1 MIVASVLLRGRPMS
15 FRCLLMMFRSLLVH
29 ILRHNGVLAIL
40 RQSSATPA
48 VLWHHAANWGGAE
61 SRFVAVFWAAYIAS
75 HRLAMNGLR
84 GVLNPKR
91 NSRSRINRNVG
102 FSDFDIPLGRV
113 RSRKHNNLSR
123 G

>member
-1 MIVASVLLRGRPMS
+1 
-15 FRCLLMMFRSLLVH
+15 MMFRSLLVH

-61 SRFVAVFWAAYIAS
+61 GRFVAVFWAAYIAS